1 MINRQLAEPI
11 LIKLNEFLDY
21 DMNVMN
27 EHGVIVASS
36 DHSRVD
42 QIHEGAIQVISKREA
57 LVISVENA
65 DLYAGVK
72 PGVNLPIEFSNNI
85 VGVVGVTGNP
95 EELYKFAKV
104 IKITVEVMIQQVYLN
119 NQLQYQNK
127 LMENWIYDL
136 IHPEH
141 FNGKSVEEN
150 GRHLFELDFKKEL
163 AIFLLSFP
171 TLQTHEEWTT
181 SHQMLKVNDSKYEAL
196 NTIKRFL
203 PTSVFC
209 SFIDDSTCVVGV
221 HCLGTKEE
229 EHSLA
234 SRLHKHFRDQEVH
247 VQIGIGSRDQGVEG
261 YRSSYFQAKQSLEL
275 MNTFQSE
282 NDIVHITDWKLIRLL
297 ANTPQPLRHEMLS
310 VYFTKENSINEEA
323 THTLQVLFDT
333 NLNMKLTAEILH
345 IHRNTLQYRLDRINN
360 QIGLDPR
367 KFQDAATLMM
377 LLIFQQLDGSNE

>member
-11 LIKLNEFLDY
+11 LLKLNEFLDY

-36 DHSRVD
+36 DHSRIN
-42 QIHEGAIQVISKREA
+42 QIHEGAIQVISKREP

-65 DLYAGVK
+65 DFYAGVK
-72 PGVNLPIEFSNNI
+72 PGVNLPIEFSNTI

-127 LMENWIYDL
+127 LMENWVYDL

-150 GRHLFELDFKKEL
+150 GTHLFELDFRKEL

-171 TLQTHEEWTT
+171 TLRTQVEWTS
-181 SHQMLKVNDSKYEAL
+181 SHQMMKMNDSKYEAL
-196 NTIKRFL
+196 NTIKRLL
-203 PTSVFC
+203 PTTVFC
-209 SFIDDSTCVVGV
+209 SFIDETTCLVGV
-221 HCLGTKEE
+221 HCLGTIDE

-234 SRLHKHFRDQEVH
+234 ARLHKHFKDQELP
-247 VQIGIGSRDQGVEG
+247 VQIGIGNRGQGVDG

-275 MNTFQSE
+275 MNTFQPE

-297 ANTPQPLRHEMLS
+297 ANTPHQLRNEMLS
-310 VYFTKENSINEEA
+310 VYFTKENSLNEEA
-323 THTLQVLFDT
+323 IHTLQVLFDT
-333 NLNMKLTAEILH
+333 DLNMKMTAEILH
-345 IHRNTLQYRLDRINN
+345 IHRNTLQYRLDRIHK
-360 QIGLDPR
+360 QLGLDPR

-377 LLIFQQLDGSNE
+377 LLIFQKLES